1 MRPPGAAE
9 PRAHRDGTLETS
21 PGNSPMP
28 AHRYPWLL
36 VLVCGS
42 LVITLA
48 AGVRQ
53 VSGLFLQ
60 PVALDLGLS
69 REAFGTA
76 VAIQNL
82 VWGLSQPIA
91 GLLADRYG
99 ARPVAVVCGVLYALG
114 MLVAGFAQDATV
126 FMLGL
131 GLLGGLGQSG
141 TTFAVILAVIGRSAP
156 ADARTMALGI
166 GSTAGSLGMFVL
178 VPATSALLG
187 AMDWRTTMWALAGA
201 LALIPLLAIALREE
215 GHGAHTAGPK
225 PSARVAIAAAGS
237 DRDFWLLNIG
247 FATCGFQ
254 LAFLATYLPT
264 ILSDGGLGL
273 AAGATVLAAIGIFN
287 IAGTYACG
295 LAGSRWPKTRVLA
308 VLYVLRGAFILLFLA
323 LPMSLPAAIAF
334 GAAMG
339 LLWTGTV
346 PLTNGL
352 VADMWGRRH
361 LAFLF
366 STVYIGHQI
375 GAFGG
380 AWAGGFAFDRTGS
393 FTPVWLAMIGM
404 SAAAAVMHWLVDESP
419 RPLALREDA
428 A

>member
-1 MRPPGAAE
+1 
-9 PRAHRDGTLETS
+9 
-21 PGNSPMP
+21 MP
-28 AHRYPWLL
+28 AHRYPWLTI
-36 VLVCGS
+36 LVCGS
-42 LVITLA
+42 LVITLS

-76 VAIQNL
+76 VAVQNL

-91 GLLADRYG
+91 GLLADRFG
-99 ARPVAVVCGVLYALG
+99 ARPVALICGVLYVLG
-114 MLVAGFAQDATV
+114 MAVAGFAQDGAV

-131 GLLGGLGQSG
+131 GLLAGLGQSG

-166 GSTAGSLGMFVL
+166 ASTGSSVGMFVL

-187 AMDWRTTMWALAGA
+187 MLDWRATLWVLAGT
-201 LALIPLLAIALREE
+201 LALIPLLAMPLREE

-225 PSARVAIAAAGS
+225 PSARLAIAAAGS

-287 IAGTYACG
+287 IAGTYLCG

-308 VLYVLRGAFILLFLA
+308 VLYLLRGGFIVLFLA
-323 LPMSLPAAIAF
+323 LPMSMPAAIAF

-352 VADMWGRRH
+352 VADLWGRRH

-375 GAFGG
+375 GAFVG
-380 AWAGGFAFDRTGS
+380 AWAGGFAFDHTGS
-393 FTPVWLAMIGM
+393 FEPVWIAMIGM
-404 SAAAAVMHWLVDESP
+404 SVAAAIMHWLVDESP
-419 RPLALREDA
+419 RPLALRENA